1 MRQRRPRQPP
11 AVAFVSRFAAAEAP
25 AASQAKQRVPV
36 ILANGL
42 QLLVWCMDG
51 ELFCTAVNSTA
62 FQYPLLDA
70 EVVEPV
76 PAGATAPVVR
86 SKLDGT
92 TYQLRDGKVLE
103 WCPKED
109 SPLSL
114 RNVFAGLKA
123 NTAPVPLPVYAVRTT
138 AAGAVEVFIPV
149 AP

>member
-1 MRQRRPRQPP
+1 M
-11 AVAFVSRFAAAEAP
+11 
-25 AASQAKQRVPV
+25 PV

-42 QLLVWCMDG
+42 QLLLWRLEG

-70 EVVEPV
+70 EVVQPV

-86 SKLDGT
+86 VKLDGT
-92 TYQLRDGKVLE
+92 TYQLRDGKVLD

-114 RNVFAGLKA
+114 RNVFAGLKT
-123 NTAPVPLPVYAVRTT
+123 NTPPVPLPVYAVRATN
-138 AAGAVEVFIPV
+138 AGVIEVFIPV
-149 AP
+149 AA